1 MSIFGR
7 FRRRFDPWSVASIA
21 VLSFCLWMSWQ
32 PAAQTSASTRPQPSV
47 TDHTEPVIRAIVDYK
62 VGDAVLADEQRG
74 EHDTSLGT
82 HVDRATWRHL
92 VLKARKVDGSTADV
106 EFLRP
111 AHWLTERH
119 AKVGGTIEVS
129 VPECGI
135 EGQATVLAI
144 HDCPRLQPTPP
155 GYRTVTGTFRHASA
169 DILDITVKGQSEP
182 LGTTAVHPFWSEDRQ
197 DYVRADELKV
207 GEHLLGDTGPVTI
220 TALAPRG
227 SPEPVYNLEVLGDH
241 NYHVTEANLL
251 GHNGTCPL
259 RPVLLGKNMNDRVKP
274 VARAQGFD
282 WYKSKPRGASF
293 DQMEVNNV
301 WWLKGQIKSGRPI
314 YDIGVPKGTAP
325 GRFVE
330 AERNLLHEMG
340 YQMERR
346 GRIKVDDTWYQL
358 FEWVK

>member
-169 DILDITVKGQSEP
+169 DILDITVKGLAEP
-182 LGTTAVHPFWSEDRQ
+182 SLQRTPPPTRRIQPRHQRVRKATRPDR
-197 DYVRADELKV
+197 
-207 GEHLLGDTGPVTI
+207 P
-220 TALAPRG
+220 APRQLAQIPPATSLG
-227 SPEPVYNLEVLGDH
+227 NRRHPPEGTSTLSP
-241 NYHVTEANLL
+241 TENKQAKA
-251 GHNGTCPL
+251 T
-259 RPVLLGKNMNDRVKP
+259 
-274 VARAQGFD
+274 
-282 WYKSKPRGASF
+282 
-293 DQMEVNNV
+293 VNCTMRFT
-301 WWLKGQIKSGRPI
+301 GRSRLSS
-314 YDIGVPKGTAP
+314 A
-325 GRFVE
+325 
-330 AERNLLHEMG
+330 H
-340 YQMERR
+340 
-346 GRIKVDDTWYQL
+346 
-358 FEWVK
+358 